1 MNGVDVDL
9 LFETWQKVMP
19 HPYKYTV
26 SMNGVDVDRRLVV
39 LFERERDIKKTRYR
53 VLDFVF
59 LAPRISL
66 RVAGNQHLFKFI
78 NFTKFDKIF
87 QIHFPADLT
96 ETRIVMAR
104 WVASFCRLLVSVQ
117 GTCWNRLKIFPHSCM
132 VVRIGMVCLGVAVIS
147 MSGLPD
153 FPILLVGG
161 LIDWFTEKQSDHFF
175 IMLPKS
181 IFEIQGRSEIL
192 RISIRSSFWIFR
204 YHIRYYYDRKS
215 VLTKA
220 ISLWS
225 EYKQISSGGR
235 HQLSSCRL
243 ILFPHFLWS
252 SYFLKLINKKN
263 H

>member
-1 MNGVDVDL
+1 MHCFNEWCWCWPP
-9 LFETWQKVMP
+9 FWKKETNQKVMP

-39 LFERERDIKKTRYR
+39 LFERERERDIKKTRYR

-132 VVRIGMVCLGVAVIS
+132 VVRIGMVCLGW
-147 MSGLPD
+147 L
-153 FPILLVGG
+153 
-161 LIDWFTEKQSDHFF
+161 
-175 IMLPKS
+175 
-181 IFEIQGRSEIL
+181 
-192 RISIRSSFWIFR
+192 
-204 YHIRYYYDRKS
+204 
-215 VLTKA
+215 
-220 ISLWS
+220 
-225 EYKQISSGGR
+225 
-235 HQLSSCRL
+235 
-243 ILFPHFLWS
+243 
-252 SYFLKLINKKN
+252 
-263 H
+263 